1 MRRGLLVALLFI
13 TLLAAA
19 ACNRL
24 EPASLD
30 PGLDFSDPDV
40 GGGVG
45 IDSGPQTPIPLAS
58 PTNEASPRLD
68 ATAEALATF
77 PPATAT
83 PTPLP
88 IDTPAPVAAPL
99 ETPVPPTAEATATP
113 APSATPESAGEI
125 IHTVQPGENLFQ
137 IGLRYGL
144 SWVAIAEFNG
154 LANADALSVGQEL
167 RIPPTPTPTTEA
179 RAAAPVVAGL
189 PDGSID

>member
-13 TLLAAA
+13 TLLAVA

-24 EPASLD
+24 EPASPD

-45 IDSGPQTPIPLAS
+45 IDDGPETPIPTAA

-77 PPATAT
+77 PPVTAT
-83 PTPLP
+83 PAALP
-88 IDTPAPVAAPL
+88 VDTPAPVETPL
-99 ETPVPPTAEATATP
+99 ETPPPPATEATP
-113 APSATPESAGEI
+113 APSATPEEAGLI
-125 IHTVQPGENLFQ
+125 VHTVQPGETLFH
-137 IGLRYGL
+137 IGLQYGL

-154 LANADALSVGQEL
+154 ISNPDAIDVGQEI
-167 RIPPTPTPTTEA
+167 RIPPTPTPTAEA
-179 RAAAPVVAGL
+179 RSIAPIVADRSGRSV
-189 PDGSID
+189 D

>member
-1 MRRGLLVALLFI
+1 MRQR
-13 TLLAAA
+13 LLAALLLIPLLAVA

-24 EPASLD
+24 EPAPLD
-30 PGLDFSDPDV
+30 PGLDFSDPEV

-58 PTNEASPRLD
+58 PTKEASPRLD
-68 ATAEALATF
+68 ATAAALATF

-83 PTPLP
+83 PLP
-88 IDTPAPVAAPL
+88 ADTPAPPATEVL
-99 ETPVPPTAEATATP
+99 SPVETP
-113 APSATPESAGEI
+113 APPTVEATATPESAGEI

-167 RIPPTPTPTTEA
+167 RIPPTPTPTAEA
-179 RAAAPVVAGL
+179 RAAAPVVAGRL
-189 PDGSID
+189 S

>member
-1 MRRGLLVALLFI
+1 MRRRLLAALLLI
-13 TLLAAA
+13 PLLAAA

-24 EPASLD
+24 EPAPLD
-30 PGLDFSDPDV
+30 PGLDFSDPQV

-58 PTNEASPRLD
+58 PTKEASPRLD
-68 ATAEALATF
+68 ATAAALATF

-83 PTPLP
+83 PLP
-88 IDTPAPVAAPL
+88 ADTPAPPATEVL
-99 ETPVPPTAEATATP
+99 SPVETP
-113 APSATPESAGEI
+113 APPTVEATATPESAGEI

-167 RIPPTPTPTTEA
+167 RIPPTPTPTAEA
-179 RAAAPVVAGL
+179 WAAAPVVAGL
-189 PDGSID
+189 PDGSVD

>member
-1 MRRGLLVALLFI
+1 MRRRLLAALLFI

-45 IDSGPQTPIPLAS
+45 IDSGPQTPIPLVS

-68 ATAEALATF
+68 ATAAALATF

-88 IDTPAPVAAPL
+88 LDTPVATDTPAS
-99 ETPVPPTAEATATP
+99 PTAEATATP
-113 APSATPESAGEI
+113 APSATPESAGAI

-179 RAAAPVVAGL
+179 RSAAPVVAGL
-189 PDGSID
+189 PDGSVD

>member
-1 MRRGLLVALLFI
+1 MRRGLSVALLFI

-24 EPASLD
+24 EPPSLD

-45 IDSGPQTPIPLAS
+45 MESGPQTPIPLAS
-58 PTNEASPRLD
+58 PTKEASPRLD
-68 ATAEALATF
+68 AAAAALATF
-77 PPATAT
+77 PPAT
-83 PTPLP
+83 PTPL
-88 IDTPAPVAAPL
+88 DTPAPPATEAAAPV
-99 ETPVPPTAEATATP
+99 ETPPPTAEAT
-113 APSATPESAGEI
+113 ATPESAGEI
-125 IHTVQPGENLFQ
+125 IHTVQPGETLFQ
-137 IGLRYGL
+137 IDLRYGL

-167 RIPPTPTPTTEA
+167 RIPPTPTPTAEA

-189 PDGSID
+189 PDGPVD

>member
-13 TLLAAA
+13 TLLAVA

-24 EPASLD
+24 EPASPD

-45 IDSGPQTPIPLAS
+45 IDSGPQTPIPLVS

-68 ATAEALATF
+68 ATAAALATF

-88 IDTPAPVAAPL
+88 LDTPVATDTPAS
-99 ETPVPPTAEATATP
+99 PTAEATATP
-113 APSATPESAGEI
+113 APSATPESAGAI

-179 RAAAPVVAGL
+179 RSAAPVVAGL
-189 PDGSID
+189 PDGSVD